1 MLGNEYPSSRLQV
14 LVFYPGDW
22 DDSSAA
28 VLAAFT
34 ALTDQFTSCHAALY
48 ACSPGGGT
56 HGNQSSPYPDSVK
69 SHLSWSKTISPAL
82 NLLSDPSG
90 ELATR

>member
-1 MLGNEYPSSRLQV
+1 M

-28 VLAAFT
+28 VLAAFA
-34 ALTDQFTSCHAALY
+34 ALTDQFSSCHAALY
-48 ACSPGGGT
+48 ACSPGGT